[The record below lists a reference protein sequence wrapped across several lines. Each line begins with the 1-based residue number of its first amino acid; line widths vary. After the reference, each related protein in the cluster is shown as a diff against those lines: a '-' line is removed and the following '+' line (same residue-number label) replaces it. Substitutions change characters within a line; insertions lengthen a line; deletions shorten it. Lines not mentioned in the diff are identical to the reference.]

1 MLRRRQSRE
10 DGLQHAPVRRNT
22 KTYRL
27 IGIILSFVVFRFV
40 LIRHGIG
47 IIVIRLNRPLNG
59 RGILGSR
66 WFLGRRRGCRRGLR
80 FRRSGK
86 FHNRLVG

>member
-10 DGLQHAPVRRNT
+10 DGLQHAPIRRNT

-47 IIVIRLNRPLNG
+47 ITVIRLNRPLNG

-66 WFLGRRRGCRRGLR
+66 WFLGRRRGGRRGLR